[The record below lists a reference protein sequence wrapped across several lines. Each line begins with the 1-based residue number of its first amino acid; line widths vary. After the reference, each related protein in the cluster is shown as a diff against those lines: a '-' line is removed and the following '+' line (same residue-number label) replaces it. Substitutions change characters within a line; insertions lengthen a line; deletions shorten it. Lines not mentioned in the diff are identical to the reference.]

1 MAKKDTETIR
11 SKQHRELDDI
21 YASRDPNL
29 EVNVVASVEEP
40 KGNAKRKEV
49 SIDFSDGVAIVDT
62 NGKVHL
68 DREGC
73 LRASKAFS
81 RAAQAVA

>member
-11 SKQHRELDDI
+11 SKQHRELDDV
-21 YASRDPNL
+21 YASRDPDL
-29 EVNVVASVEEP
+29 EVNVVASLEEP
-40 KGNAKRKEV
+40 EGRAKRKEV
-49 SIDFSDGVAIVDT
+49 TIEFSDGVAEVDT
-62 NGKVHL
+62 NGKVLL

-73 LRASKAFS
+73 LRAAKAFS